1 LLRQVKEMNEAL
13 SIQTILFILLTTLN
27 VLNDTYRTLEN
38 YLILKKRKKSMPITK
53 CQMAALFRLKNSMF
67 FFFLNMNSIEHSF

>member
-1 LLRQVKEMNEAL
+1 LLRQVKEMNESL

-38 YLILKKRKKSMPITK
+38 YLILKIKIKKNRHEFIWGYRPCWNREELT
-53 CQMAALFRLKNSMF
+53 Q
-67 FFFLNMNSIEHSF
+67 